1 MAFLLLS
8 FCYLVIDVLGW
19 WNGAP
24 FCYPG
29 WYLLS
34 KKYHTRSDCSRCVIL
49 LDVFLKLYF
58 IVPYWVEQSNPH
70 KCSLAQ
76 LCGTVDIFSAQ
87 TWYENQQ
94 VRHHMKWIFLFFFCF
109 FFTCKSYNIFFSFR
123 NELYFSLRW
132 KWNIRELLSI
142 QLESERT
149 QATCR
154 STCNELGWD
163 YSLAHHLLLPLLY
176 QVLRENIDYC
186 GNN

>member
-1 MAFLLLS
+1 MSFIFATGGMAFLLLS

-34 KKYHTRSDCSRCVIL
+34 KKYHTRSDCSTCVIL

-58 IVPYWVEQSNPH
+58 IVPYWVKQSNPH

-76 LCGTVDIFSAQ
+76 LCGTVDAFSAQ

-94 VRHHMKWIFLFFFCF
+94 VRHHMKWIFLFFFSLVNHI
-109 FFTCKSYNIFFSFR
+109 TFSFLLGM
-123 NELYFSLRW
+123 NSILVYVGSEILGSYFPFSWKVSGHEQHADLLAMNLVGTTVWLTISYYLYCIKFFV
-132 KWNIRELLSI
+132 KI
-142 QLESERT
+142 
-149 QATCR
+149 
-154 STCNELGWD
+154 
-163 YSLAHHLLLPLLY
+163 
-176 QVLRENIDYC
+176 
-186 GNN
+186 

>member
-34 KKYHTRSDCSRCVIL
+34 RKYHTRSDYSICVIL

-58 IVPYWVEQSNPH
+58 IVPYWVKQSNPH

-94 VRHHMKWIFLFFFCF
+94 FRHHMKWIFLFFFSLVNHI
-109 FFTCKSYNIFFSFR
+109 TFSFLLGM
-123 NELYFSLRW
+123 NSILVYVGSEILGSYFPFSWKVSGHKQHADLLAMNLVGTTVWLTISYYLYCIKFFV
-132 KWNIRELLSI
+132 KI
-142 QLESERT
+142 
-149 QATCR
+149 
-154 STCNELGWD
+154 
-163 YSLAHHLLLPLLY
+163 
-176 QVLRENIDYC
+176 
-186 GNN
+186 